1 MTSVKIRKEERMV
14 KLASVQGDNFR
25 VWSFV
30 IYNVQLHI
38 LRALQMPGHDT
49 SANMPIISIRT
60 DSKQLLLVH
69 SLSKSGAPSEKHES
83 DMHLV

>member
-1 MTSVKIRKEERMV
+1 M
-14 KLASVQGDNFR
+14 AP
-25 VWSFV
+25 
-30 IYNVQLHI
+30 
-38 LRALQMPGHDT
+38 QMPGHDT

-60 DSKQLLLVH
+60 DSKQLPLVH